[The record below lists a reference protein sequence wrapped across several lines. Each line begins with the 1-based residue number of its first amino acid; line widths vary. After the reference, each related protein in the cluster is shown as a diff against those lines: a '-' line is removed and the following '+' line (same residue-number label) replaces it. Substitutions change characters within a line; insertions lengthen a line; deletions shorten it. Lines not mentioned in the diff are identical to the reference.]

1 MIKSGQAY
9 HAAITGDARRVLLR
23 AVIDIISPDIVF
35 QAGGTSG
42 QIPWSNLEQ
51 IHDKVFDNPTKYA
64 TLERDR
70 WALDGTWDL
79 LPDDPTQTVGQMGY
93 IGNVL
98 SGADG
103 TFATPPWVELRFSG
117 VSVLQACSVY
127 FPGNAYDGVPEDFT
141 VEVKQGGTAYHTQT
155 YTGNT
160 ASSVSLEGFTVNNP
174 DALRVTVTKWSRPS
188 RRMRVVEIVPGVY
201 ENWDGGMIAEFSV
214 KQQGNV
220 AATALPY
227 GTCTLKIDNLSRR
240 FEPRS
245 KNGIFQSIEERQGI
259 DVSLGV
265 RLADGTDEYKRL
277 GIFYQYSGGWKTGD
291 NGLTMQWTLVD
302 IIGLLA
308 NREFLAPATLPTTL
322 GGWIGALAAQLGVNF
337 KSRWHVD
344 PNYTA
349 LPVTVRVA
357 EDLQGKKC
365 GDILRWVCQATGT
378 WPRSDAST
386 GDLTAEPLWSE
397 GNKVTLDNLNSYP
410 TMKAN
415 GDVAALIFT
424 LNDGADTKYIVSGN
438 ATSSSETVSIDNP
451 FIKTEAQALA
461 AARLILSTYGGN
473 VLDLTGRGDPSSE
486 IGDVE
491 TVWLDESQATT
502 ARLTMQTF
510 QFSGGV
516 MQGCQSQLLQADG
529 SFLFTERTV
538 ITQPGTWKAPAGKRK
553 LYIICVGHGG
563 DGTPGT
569 NGTWDEAGADGVDG
583 SGGLVW
589 AGTININEQQAF
601 AVTIGQETTF
611 GVYSSANGKRYDNGY
626 TDVRSGSS
634 YGRSG
639 VKAPKPGSGDGGIRG
654 IGGVKGNKH
663 KETTR
668 ERVTDEN
675 GNQYWEYVEVTVID
689 NYPGKASPPSTG
701 VPGCVVVYWDK

>member
-23 AVIDIISPDIVF
+23 VVIDIISPEIVF
-35 QAGGTSG
+35 GAGDTSG
-42 QIPWSNLEQ
+42 QIPWSKPEQ
-51 IHDKVFDNPTKYA
+51 LHDKVFGNPAKYA

-79 LPDDPTQTVGQMGY
+79 LPDDPVQTVGQMSY
-93 IGNVL
+93 IGSVL

-103 TFATPPWVELRFSG
+103 TFSAPPWVELQFSG

-127 FPGNAYDGVPEDFT
+127 FPDNDYDGLPEDFT
-141 VEVKQGGTAYHTQT
+141 VEIKQGGTAYHTRT

-160 ASSVSLEGFTVNNP
+160 ASFVSLEGFTVNNP
-174 DALRVTVTKWSRPS
+174 DAIRVTVTKWSRPG

-201 ENWDGGMIAEFSV
+201 EAWDGGMIAEFNV
-214 KQQGNV
+214 KQQGNI

-259 DVSLGV
+259 DISLGV

-291 NGLTMQWTLVD
+291 NGLTMQWNLVD

-337 KSRWHVD
+337 QDRWHVD

-349 LPVTVRVA
+349 LPVTVRTA
-357 EDLQGKKC
+357 DDLQGKSC

-378 WPRSDAST
+378 WPRADAST

-397 GNKVTLDNLNSYP
+397 GNKVTLDNLNGYP
-410 TMKAN
+410 VMKAN

-424 LNDGADTKYIVSGN
+424 LNDGSDTKFIVSGN

-451 FIKTEAQALA
+451 FIKTQAQALA

-491 TVWLDESQATT
+491 TVWLDESSATT

-510 QFSGGV
+510 QFSNGV

-529 SFLFTERTV
+529 SFLYQGREV
-538 ITQPGTWKAPAGKRK
+538 ITTPGTWKAPAGKKSLRVI
-553 LYIICVGHGG
+553 LVGKGG
-563 DGTPGT
+563 DGTRGED
-569 NGTWDEAGADGVDG
+569 GSWHADGADGVDG
-583 SGGLVW
+583 LGGLVW
-589 AGTININEQQAF
+589 AGTININE
-601 AVTIGQETTF
+601 GQEFPVAFGPDTTF
-611 GVYSSANGKRYDNGY
+611 GAYSSANGKRYENGY
-626 TDVRSGSS
+626 TDVASGDSFA
-634 YGRSG
+634 RTG
-639 VKAPKPGSGDGGIRG
+639 VAKPKAGTGDGGA
-654 IGGVKGNKH
+654 GGKGGEQGRRQKITW
-663 KETTR
+663 E
-668 ERVTDEN
+668 DE
-675 GNQYWEYVEVTVID
+675 GGFSHSYWKIYS
-689 NYPGKASPPSTG
+689 YPGVGADGAMGAS
-701 VPGCVVVYWDK
+701 GCAVVYYSK

>member
-23 AVIDIISPDIVF
+23 VVIDIISPDIVF
-35 QAGGTSG
+35 GAGDTSG
-42 QIPWSNLEQ
+42 QIPWSKPEQ
-51 IHDKVFDNPTKYA
+51 LHDKVFGNPAKYA

-79 LPDDPTQTVGQMGY
+79 LPDDPAQTVGQMSY
-93 IGNVL
+93 IGSVL

-103 TFATPPWVELRFSG
+103 TFSAPPWVELQFSG

-127 FPGNAYDGVPEDFT
+127 FPDNDYDGLPEDFT
-141 VEVKQGGTAYHTQT
+141 VEIKQGGTAYHTRT

-174 DALRVTVTKWSRPS
+174 DAIRVTVTKWSRPG

-201 ENWDGGMIAEFSV
+201 EGWDGGMIAEFNV
-214 KQQGNV
+214 KQQGNI

-245 KNGIFQSIEERQGI
+245 KNGLFQSIEERQGI

-291 NGLTMQWTLVD
+291 NGLTMQWNLVD

-308 NREFLAPATLPTTL
+308 NREFLAPSTLPTTL

-337 KSRWHVD
+337 QDRWHVD

-349 LPVTVRVA
+349 LPVTVRA
-357 EDLQGKKC
+357 ADDLQGKSC

-378 WPRSDAST
+378 WPRADAST

-397 GNKVTLDNLNSYP
+397 GNKVTLDNLNGYP
-410 TMKAN
+410 VMKAN

-424 LNDGADTKYIVSGN
+424 LNDGAGTKYIVSGN

-510 QFSGGV
+510 QFSNGV

-529 SFLFTERTV
+529 SFLYQGREV
-538 ITQPGTWKAPAGKRK
+538 ITTPGTWKAPAGKNSLRVI
-553 LYIICVGHGG
+553 LVGKGG
-563 DGTPGT
+563 DGTRGQD
-569 NGTWDEAGADGVDG
+569 GTWDAAGADGVDG
-583 SGGLVW
+583 LGGLVW
-589 AGTININEQQAF
+589 SGTININD
-601 AVTIGQETTF
+601 GQEFPVIFGTDTTF
-611 GVYSSANGKRYDNGY
+611 GAYSSANGKRYENGY
-626 TDVRSGSS
+626 TDVASGDSFA
-634 YGRSG
+634 RTG
-639 VKAPKPGSGDGGIRG
+639 VAKPRPGTGDGGA
-654 IGGVKGNKH
+654 GGKGGEQGRRQKITW
-663 KETTR
+663 E
-668 ERVTDEN
+668 DE
-675 GNQYWEYVEVTVID
+675 GGFSHSYWKIYS
-689 NYPGKASPPSTG
+689 YPGVGADGAMGAS
-701 VPGCVVVYWDK
+701 GCAVVYYSK

>member
-1 MIKSGQAY
+1 MIKSGEAY
-9 HAAITGDARRVLLR
+9 RAAITGDARRVLLR

-35 QAGGTSG
+35 GAGETSG
-42 QIPWSNLEQ
+42 QIPWSKPEQ
-51 IHDKVFDNPTKYA
+51 LHDKVFGNPAKYA

-79 LPDDPTQTVGQMGY
+79 LPDDPAQTVGQMGY

-103 TFATPPWVELRFSG
+103 TFSTPPWVEMQFSG

-127 FPGNAYDGVPEDFT
+127 FPGNDYDGLPEDFT
-141 VEVKQGGTAYHTQT
+141 VEIKQGGTAYHTRT

-174 DALRVTVTKWSRPS
+174 DAIRVTVTKWSRPS

-201 ENWDGGMIAEFSV
+201 EGWGGGMIAEFSV
-214 KQQGNV
+214 KQQGNI

-240 FEPRS
+240 FEPRK
-245 KNGIFQSIEERQGI
+245 KNGLFQSIEERQGI

-277 GIFYQYSGGWKTGD
+277 GIFYQFSGGWRTGD
-291 NGLTMQWTLVD
+291 NGLTMQWNLVD

-308 NREFLAPATLPTTL
+308 NREFLAPSTLPTTL

-337 KSRWHVD
+337 QDRWHVD

-349 LPVTVRVA
+349 LPVTVRTA
-357 EDLQGKKC
+357 DDLQGKSC

-378 WPRSDAST
+378 WPRADAST

-424 LNDGADTKYIVSGN
+424 LNDGTGTKYIVSGN

-529 SFLFTERTV
+529 SFLYQGREI
-538 ITQPGTWKAPAGKRK
+538 ITQPGTWKAPAGKKSLRAI
-553 LYIICVGHGG
+553 LVGKGG
-563 DGTPGT
+563 DGTRGT
-569 NGTWDEAGADGVDG
+569 DGTWDAAGSDGVDG
-583 SGGLVW
+583 LGGLVW
-589 AGTININEQQAF
+589 AGTISINEQQEFTVAF
-601 AVTIGQETTF
+601 GEDTTF
-611 GVYSSANGKRYDNGY
+611 GAYSSANGKRYENGY
-626 TDVRSGSS
+626 TDVASGDSFARTGVAKPVPGTGDGGACGKGGTQGQGHYETS
-634 YGRSG
+634 YNSQGNPNGTYWAVDVPPGKGTSG
-639 VKAPKPGSGDGGIRG
+639 VK
-654 IGGVKGNKH
+654 GVL
-663 KETTR
+663 
-668 ERVTDEN
+668 
-675 GNQYWEYVEVTVID
+675 
-689 NYPGKASPPSTG
+689 
-701 VPGCVVVYWDK
+701 GCVVVYWDKEDA

>member
-35 QAGGTSG
+35 GAGETSG
-42 QIPWSNLEQ
+42 QIPWSKLEQ
-51 IHDKVFDNPTKYA
+51 LHDKVFGNPTKYA

-103 TFATPPWVELRFSG
+103 TFATPPWMELQFSG

-127 FPGNAYDGVPEDFT
+127 FPDNDYDGLPEDFT
-141 VEVKQGGTAYHTQT
+141 VEVKQGGTAYHTRT

-160 ASSVSLEGFTVNNP
+160 AASVALEGFTVHDP
-174 DALRVTVTKWSRPS
+174 DAIRVTVTKWSRPS

-201 ENWDGGMIAEFSV
+201 EEWDGGMIAEFSV
-214 KQQGNV
+214 KQQGNI

-245 KNGIFQSIEERQGI
+245 KNGLFQSIEERQGI
-259 DVSLGV
+259 DISLGV

-277 GIFYQYSGGWKTGD
+277 GIFYQYSGGWRTGD
-291 NGLTMQWTLVD
+291 NGLTMQWNLVD

-308 NREFLAPATLPTTL
+308 NREFLTPSTLPTTL

-337 KSRWHVD
+337 KDRWHVD
-344 PNYTA
+344 PDYTA
-349 LPVTVRVA
+349 LPVTVRTA
-357 EDLQGKKC
+357 EDVQGKKC

-378 WPRSDAST
+378 WPRADAST

-397 GNKVTLDNLNSYP
+397 GNRVTLDNLNSYP

-424 LNDGADTKYIVSGN
+424 INDGADTKYIVSGN

-510 QFSGGV
+510 QFSDGV

-529 SFLFTERTV
+529 SFLYQGREV
-538 ITQPGTWKAPAGKRK
+538 ITTPGTWKAPAGKKSLRVV
-553 LYIICVGHGG
+553 LVGKGG
-563 DGTPGT
+563 DGTRGEDGSWHA
-569 NGTWDEAGADGVDG
+569 NGADGVDG
-583 SGGLVW
+583 LGGLVW
-589 AGTININEQQAF
+589 AGTININE
-601 AVTIGQETTF
+601 GQEFPVAFGENTTF
-611 GVYSSANGKRYDNGY
+611 GAYSSANGKRYENGY
-626 TDVRSGSS
+626 TDVASGDSFA
-634 YGRSG
+634 RTG
-639 VKAPKPGSGDGGIRG
+639 VKSPRPGSGDGGAKG
-654 IGGVKGNKH
+654 IGGTQGRRHREKGFDIH
-663 KETTR
+663 
-668 ERVTDEN
+668 
-675 GNQYWEYVEVTVID
+675 GNPIGSYWVID
-689 NYPGKASPPSTG
+689 VEPGSGIPGESGAS
-701 VPGCVVVYWDK
+701 GCVVVYWDKEDA

>member
-23 AVIDIISPDIVF
+23 TVIDIISPDIVF
-35 QAGGTSG
+35 SAGETSG
-42 QIPWSNLEQ
+42 QIPWSKLEQ
-51 IHDKVFDNPTKYA
+51 LHDKVFGNPTKYA

-79 LPDDPTQTVGQMGY
+79 LPDDPAQTVGQMSY

-98 SGADG
+98 SGTDG
-103 TFATPPWVELRFSG
+103 TFATPPWVELQFSG

-127 FPGNAYDGVPEDFT
+127 FPGNDYDGLPEDFT
-141 VEVKQGGTAYHTQT
+141 VEVKQGGTAYHTRT

-174 DALRVTVTKWSRPS
+174 DAIRVSVTKWSRPG

-201 ENWDGGMIAEFSV
+201 EGWDGGMIAEFNV
-214 KQQGNV
+214 KQQGNI

-245 KNGIFQSIEERQGI
+245 KNGLFQSIEERQGI

-291 NGLTMQWTLVD
+291 NGLTMQWNLVD

-337 KSRWHVD
+337 KDRWHVD

-349 LPVTVRVA
+349 LPVTVRTA
-357 EDLQGKKC
+357 EDVQGKKC

-378 WPRSDAST
+378 WPRADAST

-397 GNKVTLDNLNSYP
+397 GNRVTLDNLNSYP

-424 LNDGADTKYIVSGN
+424 LNDGTGTKYIVSGN

-529 SFLFTERTV
+529 SFLYQGREV
-538 ITQPGTWKAPAGKRK
+538 ITTPGTWKAPAGKKSLRVI
-553 LYIICVGHGG
+553 LVGKGG
-563 DGTPGT
+563 NGTGGTDGTWEYAGNDGT
-569 NGTWDEAGADGVDG
+569 DGL
-583 SGGLVW
+583 GGLVW
-589 AGTININEQQAF
+589 TGTININDHQAF
-601 AVTIGQETTF
+601 EVSLGEHTVF
-611 GVYSSANGKRYDNGY
+611 GAYSSANGKQYENGY
-626 TDVRSGSS
+626 TDVASGDSFA
-634 YGRSG
+634 RTG
-639 VKAPKPGSGDGGIRG
+639 VKYPRPGTGD
-654 IGGVKGNKH
+654 GGVKGLGGVKG
-663 KETTR
+663 ER
-668 ERVTDEN
+668 EKIKWKDES
-675 GNQYWEYVEVTVID
+675 GASHSYWKVYQE
-689 NYPGKASPPSTG
+689 PGPGQAGTPG
-701 VPGCVVVYWDK
+701 ALGCVVIYYDK

>member
-35 QAGGTSG
+35 GTGETSG
-42 QIPWSNLEQ
+42 QILWSNLEQ
-51 IHDKVFDNPTKYA
+51 IHDKVFGNPTKYA

-103 TFATPPWVELRFSG
+103 TFSTPPWVELRFSG
-117 VSVLQACSVY
+117 VSVLQACSVH

-141 VEVKQGGTAYHTQT
+141 VEVKQGGTAYHTRT

-174 DALRVTVTKWSRPS
+174 DAIRVTVTKWSQPS

-201 ENWDGGMIAEFSV
+201 ETWDGGMIAEFSV

-277 GIFYQYSGGWKTGD
+277 GIFYQYSGGWQTGD

-337 KSRWHVD
+337 KDRWHVD

-410 TMKAN
+410 TIKAN

-438 ATSSSETVSIDNP
+438 ATSSSETISIDNP
-451 FIKTEAQALA
+451 FIKTEAQALT
-461 AARLILSTYGGN
+461 AARLILATYGGN
-473 VLDLTGRGDPSSE
+473 ILSLTGRGDPSSE

-510 QFSGGV
+510 QFSDGV

-529 SFLFTERTV
+529 SFLFTEREV
-538 ITQPGTWKAPAGKRK
+538 ITTPGTWKAPAGKKSLRVI
-553 LYIICVGHGG
+553 LVGKGG
-563 DGTPGT
+563 DGTRGAD
-569 NGTWDEAGADGVDG
+569 GTWDAAGADGVDG
-583 SGGLVW
+583 LGGLVW
-589 AGTININEQQAF
+589 AGTININD
-601 AVTIGQETTF
+601 GQEFPVAFGTDTTF
-611 GVYSSANGKRYDNGY
+611 GAYSSAKGKRYDNGY
-626 TDVRSGSS
+626 TDVASGDSFARTGVAKPVPGAGDGGAGGKGGEQGRREEKTWTDDAGVSHNSWKVYS
-634 YGRSG
+634 Y
-639 VKAPKPGSGDGGIRG
+639 PKPGL
-654 IGGVKGNKH
+654 
-663 KETTR
+663 
-668 ERVTDEN
+668 N
-675 GNQYWEYVEVTVID
+675 GAL
-689 NYPGKASPPSTG
+689 GAL
-701 VPGCVVVYWDK
+701 GCVVIYWDKEDA

>member
-23 AVIDIISPDIVF
+23 VVIDIISPDIVF
-35 QAGGTSG
+35 GAGDTSG
-42 QIPWSNLEQ
+42 QIPWSKPEQ
-51 IHDKVFDNPTKYA
+51 LHDKVFGNPAKYA

-79 LPDDPTQTVGQMGY
+79 LPDDPAQTVGQMSY
-93 IGNVL
+93 IGSVL

-103 TFATPPWVELRFSG
+103 TFSAPPWVELQFSG

-127 FPGNAYDGVPEDFT
+127 FPDNDYDGLPEDFT
-141 VEVKQGGTAYHTQT
+141 VEIKQGGTAYHTRT

-174 DALRVTVTKWSRPS
+174 DAIRVTVTKWSRPS

-201 ENWDGGMIAEFSV
+201 EGWDGGMIAEFNV
-214 KQQGNV
+214 KQQGNI

-245 KNGIFQSIEERQGI
+245 KNGLFQSIEERQGI
-259 DVSLGV
+259 DISLGV
-265 RLADGTDEYKRL
+265 RLEDGTDEYKRL
-277 GIFYQYSGGWKTGD
+277 GIFYQYSGGWRTGD
-291 NGLTMQWTLVD
+291 NGLTMQWNLVD

-337 KSRWHVD
+337 QDRWHVD

-349 LPVTVRVA
+349 LPVTVRTA
-357 EDLQGKKC
+357 DDLQGKSC

-378 WPRSDAST
+378 WPRADAST

-397 GNKVTLDNLNSYP
+397 GNKVTLDNLNGYP
-410 TMKAN
+410 VMKAN
-415 GDVAALIFT
+415 RDVAALIFT
-424 LNDGADTKYIVSGN
+424 LNDGSGAKYIVSGN

-451 FIKTEAQALA
+451 FIKTQAQALA

-529 SFLFTERTV
+529 SFLYQGREI
-538 ITQPGTWKAPAGKRK
+538 ITTPGTWKAPAGKKSLRVI
-553 LYIICVGHGG
+553 LVGKGG
-563 DGTPGT
+563 DGTRGQD
-569 NGTWDEAGADGVDG
+569 GTWNAAGADGVDG
-583 SGGLVW
+583 LGGLVW
-589 AGTININEQQAF
+589 AGTININD
-601 AVTIGQETTF
+601 GQEFPVTFGEDTTF
-611 GVYSSANGKRYDNGY
+611 GAYSSANGKRYENGY
-626 TDVRSGSS
+626 TDVASGDSFA
-634 YGRSG
+634 RTG
-639 VKAPKPGSGDGGIRG
+639 VAKPRAGTGDGGAKG
-654 IGGVKGNKH
+654 TGGTQGRRQKITW
-663 KETTR
+663 E
-668 ERVTDEN
+668 DE
-675 GNQYWEYVEVTVID
+675 GGFSHSYWKIYS
-689 NYPGKASPPSTG
+689 YPGVGADGAMGSS
-701 VPGCVVVYWDK
+701 GCAVVYYDK

>member
-9 HAAITGDARRVLLR
+9 RAAITGDARRILLR

-35 QAGGTSG
+35 GVGETSG
-42 QIPWSNLEQ
+42 QILWSKLEQ
-51 IHDKVFDNPTKYA
+51 LHDKVFGNPTKYA

-79 LPDDPTQTVGQMGY
+79 LPDDPAQTAGQMGY

-103 TFATPPWVELRFSG
+103 TFSTPPWVELQFSG

-127 FPGNAYDGVPEDFT
+127 FPDNDYDGLPEDFT
-141 VEVKQGGTAYHTQT
+141 VEIKQGGTAYHTRT

-160 ASSVSLEGFTVNNP
+160 ASFVSLEGFTVNNP
-174 DALRVTVTKWSRPS
+174 DAIRVTVTKWSRPG

-201 ENWDGGMIAEFSV
+201 EAWDGGMIAEFNV
-214 KQQGNV
+214 KQQGNI

-245 KNGIFQSIEERQGI
+245 KNGLFQSIEERQGI

-277 GIFYQYSGGWKTGD
+277 GIFYQFSGGWKTGD
-291 NGLTMQWTLVD
+291 NGLTMQWNLVD

-337 KSRWHVD
+337 KDRWHVD
-344 PNYTA
+344 PDFTA
-349 LPVTVRVA
+349 LPVTVRTA
-357 EDLQGKKC
+357 EDVQGKKC

-378 WPRSDAST
+378 WPRADAST

-397 GNKVTLDNLNSYP
+397 GNKVTLDNLNGYP
-410 TMKAN
+410 VMKAN

-424 LNDGADTKYIVSGN
+424 LNDGAGTKYIVSGN

-529 SFLFTERTV
+529 SFLYQGREI
-538 ITQPGTWKAPAGKRK
+538 ITTPGTWKAPAGKKSLRVI
-553 LYIICVGHGG
+553 LVGKGG
-563 DGTPGT
+563 DGTRGQD
-569 NGTWDEAGADGVDG
+569 GTWDAAGADGVDG
-583 SGGLVW
+583 LGGLVW
-589 AGTININEQQAF
+589 AATININD
-601 AVTIGQETTF
+601 GQEFPVTFGENTTF
-611 GVYSSANGKRYDNGY
+611 GAYSSANGKRYDNGY
-626 TDVRSGSS
+626 TDVASGDSFA
-634 YGRSG
+634 RTG
-639 VKAPKPGSGDGGIRG
+639 VAKPRPGTGDGGA
-654 IGGVKGNKH
+654 GGKGGEQGRRQKITW
-663 KETTR
+663 K
-668 ERVTDEN
+668 DE
-675 GNQYWEYVEVTVID
+675 GGFSHSYWKIYS
-689 NYPGKASPPSTG
+689 YPGVGADGAMGAS
-701 VPGCVVVYWDK
+701 GCAVVYYSK

>member
-35 QAGGTSG
+35 GAGDTSG
-42 QIPWSNLEQ
+42 QIPWSKPEQ
-51 IHDKVFDNPTKYA
+51 LHDKVFGNSAKYA

-103 TFATPPWVELRFSG
+103 TFSTPPWVELQFSG

-127 FPGNAYDGVPEDFT
+127 FPGNDYDGLPEDFT
-141 VEVKQGGTAYHTQT
+141 VEIKQGGTAYHTRT

-160 ASSVSLEGFTVNNP
+160 APSVSLEGFTVNNP
-174 DALRVTVTKWSRPS
+174 DAIRVTVTKWSRPS

-201 ENWDGGMIAEFSV
+201 EGWDGGMIAEFTV
-214 KQQGNV
+214 KQQSNI
-220 AATALPY
+220 ASTALPY

-245 KNGIFQSIEERQGI
+245 KNGLFQSIEERQGI
-259 DVSLGV
+259 DISLGV

-291 NGLTMQWTLVD
+291 NGLTMQWNLVD

-308 NREFLAPATLPTTL
+308 NREFLAPSTLPTTL

-337 KSRWHVD
+337 QDRWHVD

-349 LPVTVRVA
+349 LPVTVRTA
-357 EDLQGKKC
+357 DDLQGKKC
-365 GDILRWVCQATGT
+365 GDVLRWVCQATGT
-378 WPRSDAST
+378 WPRADAST

-397 GNKVTLDNLNSYP
+397 GNKVTLDNLNGYP
-410 TMKAN
+410 VMKAN

-424 LNDGADTKYIVSGN
+424 LNDGSGTNYIVSGN

-451 FIKTEAQALA
+451 FIKTQAQALA
-461 AARLILSTYGGN
+461 AARLILATYGGN

-529 SFLFTERTV
+529 SFLYQGREV
-538 ITQPGTWKAPAGKRK
+538 ITIPGTWKAPAGKKSLR
-553 LYIICVGHGG
+553 IILVGKGG
-563 DGTPGT
+563 DGTRGED
-569 NGTWDEAGADGVDG
+569 GTWKSAGADGVDG
-583 SGGLVW
+583 LGGLVW
-589 AGTININEQQAF
+589 AGTININD
-601 AVTIGQETTF
+601 GQEFPVTFGEDTTF
-611 GVYSSANGKRYDNGY
+611 GAYSSANGKRYENGY
-626 TDVRSGSS
+626 TDVASGDSFA
-634 YGRSG
+634 RTG
-639 VKAPKPGSGDGGIRG
+639 VAKPRAGTGDGGA
-654 IGGVKGNKH
+654 GGKGGEQGRRQKITW
-663 KETTR
+663 E
-668 ERVTDEN
+668 DE
-675 GNQYWEYVEVTVID
+675 GGFSHSYWKIYS
-689 NYPGKASPPSTG
+689 YPGVGADGAMGAS
-701 VPGCVVVYWDK
+701 GCAVVYYNK

>member
-35 QAGGTSG
+35 GAGETSG
-42 QIPWSNLEQ
+42 QIPWSKPEQ
-51 IHDKVFDNPTKYA
+51 LHDKVFGNPAKYA

-79 LPDDPTQTVGQMGY
+79 LPDDPTQAVGQMGY
-93 IGNVL
+93 IGSVL

-103 TFATPPWVELRFSG
+103 TFATPPWVEMQFSG

-127 FPGNAYDGVPEDFT
+127 FPDNAYDGLPEDFT
-141 VEVKQGGTAYHTQT
+141 VEVKQGGTAYHTRT

-160 ASSVSLEGFTVNNP
+160 ASSVSLEGFTINNP
-174 DALRVTVTKWSRPS
+174 DAIRVTVTKWSRPS

-201 ENWDGGMIAEFSV
+201 EGWDGGMIAEFNV
-214 KQQGNV
+214 KQQGNI

-245 KNGIFQSIEERQGI
+245 KNGLFQSIEERQGI
-259 DVSLGV
+259 DISLGV

-291 NGLTMQWTLVD
+291 NGLTMQWNLVD

-337 KSRWHVD
+337 QDRWHVD

-349 LPVTVRVA
+349 LPVTVRTA
-357 EDLQGKKC
+357 DDLQKKSC

-378 WPRSDAST
+378 WPRADAST

-397 GNKVTLDNLNSYP
+397 GNKVTLDNLNGYP
-410 TMKAN
+410 VMKAN

-424 LNDGADTKYIVSGN
+424 LNDGAGTKYIVSGN

-451 FIKTEAQALA
+451 FIKTQAQALA
-461 AARLILSTYGGN
+461 AARLILATYGGN

-510 QFSGGV
+510 QFSNGV

-529 SFLFTERTV
+529 SFLYQGREI
-538 ITQPGTWKAPAGKRK
+538 ITTPGTWKAPAGKKSLRVI
-553 LYIICVGHGG
+553 LVGKGG
-563 DGTPGT
+563 DGTRGAD
-569 NGTWDEAGADGVDG
+569 GTWDAAGADGVDG
-583 SGGLVW
+583 LGGLVW
-589 AGTININEQQAF
+589 AETININEE
-601 AVTIGQETTF
+601 QEFPVVFGEDTTF
-611 GVYSSANGKRYDNGY
+611 GTYSSANGKRYDNGY
-626 TDVRSGSS
+626 TDVASGDSFARTGVAKPRAGTGDGGAKGTGGTQGRRHREKGFDIHGNPIGS
-634 YGRSG
+634 YW
-639 VKAPKPGSGDGGIRG
+639 VIDVEPGSGI
-654 IGGVKGNKH
+654 
-663 KETTR
+663 
-668 ERVTDEN
+668 
-675 GNQYWEYVEVTVID
+675 
-689 NYPGKASPPSTG
+689 PGESGAS
-701 VPGCVVVYWDK
+701 GCVVVYWDKEDA

>member
-1 MIKSGQAY
+1 MIKSGEAY
-9 HAAITGDARRVLLR
+9 RAAITGDARRVLLR

-35 QAGGTSG
+35 GAGETSG
-42 QIPWSNLEQ
+42 QIPWSKLEQ
-51 IHDKVFDNPTKYA
+51 LHDKVFGNPTKYA

-103 TFATPPWVELRFSG
+103 TFATPPWMELQFSG

-127 FPGNAYDGVPEDFT
+127 FPDNDYDGLPEDFT
-141 VEVKQGGTAYHTQT
+141 VEVKQGGTAYHTRT

-160 ASSVSLEGFTVNNP
+160 AASVALEGFTVHDP
-174 DALRVTVTKWSRPS
+174 DAIRVTVTKWSRPS

-201 ENWDGGMIAEFSV
+201 EEWDGGMIAEFSV
-214 KQQGNV
+214 KQQGNI

-245 KNGIFQSIEERQGI
+245 KNGLFQSIEERQGI
-259 DVSLGV
+259 DISLGV

-277 GIFYQYSGGWKTGD
+277 GIFYQYSGGWRTGD
-291 NGLTMQWTLVD
+291 NGLTMQWNLVD

-308 NREFLAPATLPTTL
+308 NREFLTPSTLPTTL

-337 KSRWHVD
+337 KDRWHVD
-344 PNYTA
+344 PDYTA
-349 LPVTVRVA
+349 LPVTVRTA
-357 EDLQGKKC
+357 EDVQGKKC

-378 WPRSDAST
+378 WPRADAST

-397 GNKVTLDNLNSYP
+397 GNRVTLDNLNSYP

-424 LNDGADTKYIVSGN
+424 INDGADTKYIVSGN

-491 TVWLDESQATT
+491 TVWLDASQATT

-510 QFSGGV
+510 QFSDGV

-529 SFLFTERTV
+529 SFLYQGREV
-538 ITQPGTWKAPAGKRK
+538 ITTPGTWKAPAGKKSLRVI
-553 LYIICVGHGG
+553 LVGKGG
-563 DGTPGT
+563 DGTRGEDGSWHA
-569 NGTWDEAGADGVDG
+569 NGADGVDG
-583 SGGLVW
+583 LGGLVW
-589 AGTININEQQAF
+589 AGTININE
-601 AVTIGQETTF
+601 GQEFPVAFGENTTF
-611 GVYSSANGKRYDNGY
+611 GAYSSANGKRYENGY
-626 TDVRSGSS
+626 TDVASGDSFA
-634 YGRSG
+634 RTG
-639 VKAPKPGSGDGGIRG
+639 VKSPRPGSGDGGAKG
-654 IGGVKGNKH
+654 IGGTQGRRHREKGFDIH
-663 KETTR
+663 
-668 ERVTDEN
+668 
-675 GNQYWEYVEVTVID
+675 GNPIGSYWVID
-689 NYPGKASPPSTG
+689 VEPGSGIPGESGAS
-701 VPGCVVVYWDK
+701 GCVVVYWDKEDA

>member
-35 QAGGTSG
+35 GAGETSG
-42 QIPWSNLEQ
+42 QIPWSKMEQ
-51 IHDKVFDNPTKYA
+51 LHNKVFDNPTKYA

-79 LPDDPTQTVGQMGY
+79 LPDDPTQTAGQMGY

-103 TFATPPWVELRFSG
+103 TFATPPWVEMQFSG

-127 FPGNAYDGVPEDFT
+127 FPGNDYDGLPEDFT
-141 VEVKQGGTAYHTQT
+141 VEIKQGGTAYHTRM

-174 DALRVTVTKWSRPS
+174 DAIRVTVTKWSRPS

-201 ENWDGGMIAEFSV
+201 EGWDGGMIAEFNV
-214 KQQGNV
+214 KQQGNI

-245 KNGIFQSIEERQGI
+245 KNGLFQSIEERQGI

-291 NGLTMQWTLVD
+291 NGLTMQWNLVD

-337 KSRWHVD
+337 KDRWHVD
-344 PNYTA
+344 PDFTA
-349 LPVTVRVA
+349 LPVTVRTA
-357 EDLQGKKC
+357 DDLQGKKC

-378 WPRSDAST
+378 WPRADAST

-397 GNKVTLDNLNSYP
+397 GNRVTLDNLNSYP

-424 LNDGADTKYIVSGN
+424 LNDGAGTKYIVSGN

-529 SFLFTERTV
+529 SFLYQGREV
-538 ITQPGTWKAPAGKRK
+538 ITTPGTWKAPAGKKSLR
-553 LYIICVGHGG
+553 IIVVGKGG
-563 DGTPGT
+563 DGTKGADG
-569 NGTWDEAGADGVDG
+569 NFENAGADGVDG
-583 SGGLVW
+583 LGGLVW
-589 AGTININEQQAF
+589 AGTININE
-601 AVTIGQETTF
+601 GQEFQVAFGTDTTF
-611 GVYSSANGKRYDNGY
+611 GAYSSANGKRYNNGY
-626 TDVRSGSS
+626 TDVASGNSFA
-634 YGRSG
+634 RTG
-639 VKAPKPGSGDGGIRG
+639 VAKPVPGTGDGGA
-654 IGGVKGNKH
+654 GGKGGTKGQGH
-663 KETTR
+663 YETSYNSQGNL
-668 ERVTDEN
+668 N
-675 GNQYWEYVEVTVID
+675 GTYWAVDVP
-689 NYPGKASPPSTG
+689 PGKGANGAKG
-701 VPGCVVVYWDK
+701 VFGCVAVYWDKEGA

>member
-23 AVIDIISPDIVF
+23 TVIDIISPDIVF
-35 QAGGTSG
+35 SAGETSG
-42 QIPWSNLEQ
+42 QIPWSKLEQ
-51 IHDKVFDNPTKYA
+51 LHDKVFGNPTKYA

-79 LPDDPTQTVGQMGY
+79 LPDDPAQTVGQMSY

-98 SGADG
+98 SGTDG
-103 TFATPPWVELRFSG
+103 TFATPPWVELQFSG

-127 FPGNAYDGVPEDFT
+127 FPGNDYDGLPEDFT
-141 VEVKQGGTAYHTQT
+141 VEVKQGGTAYHTRT

-174 DALRVTVTKWSRPS
+174 DAIRVSVTKWSRPG

-201 ENWDGGMIAEFSV
+201 EGWDGGMIAEFNV
-214 KQQGNV
+214 KQQGNI

-245 KNGIFQSIEERQGI
+245 KNGLFQSIEERQGI

-291 NGLTMQWTLVD
+291 NGLTMQWNLVD

-337 KSRWHVD
+337 KDRWHVD

-349 LPVTVRVA
+349 LPVTVRTA
-357 EDLQGKKC
+357 EDVQGKKC

-378 WPRSDAST
+378 WPRADAST

-397 GNKVTLDNLNSYP
+397 GNRVTLDNLNSYP

-424 LNDGADTKYIVSGN
+424 LNDGTGTKYIVSGN

-529 SFLFTERTV
+529 SFLYQGREV
-538 ITQPGTWKAPAGKRK
+538 ITTPGTWKAPAGKKSLRVI
-553 LYIICVGHGG
+553 LVGKGG
-563 DGTPGT
+563 NGTGGTDGTWEYAGNDGT
-569 NGTWDEAGADGVDG
+569 DGL
-583 SGGLVW
+583 GGLVW
-589 AGTININEQQAF
+589 TGTININDHQAF
-601 AVTIGQETTF
+601 EVSLGEHTVF
-611 GVYSSANGKRYDNGY
+611 GAYSSANGKQYENGY
-626 TDVRSGSS
+626 TDVASGDSFA
-634 YGRSG
+634 RTG
-639 VKAPKPGSGDGGIRG
+639 VKYPRPGTGDGGAKG
-654 IGGVKGNKH
+654 LGGVKG
-663 KETTR
+663 ER
-668 ERVTDEN
+668 EKIKWKDES
-675 GNQYWEYVEVTVID
+675 GASHSYWKVYQE
-689 NYPGKASPPSTG
+689 PGPGQAGTPG
-701 VPGCVVVYWDK
+701 ALGCVVVYYDK

>member
-35 QAGGTSG
+35 GAGETSG
-42 QIPWSNLEQ
+42 QIPWSKPEQ
-51 IHDKVFDNPTKYA
+51 LHDKVFGNPAKYA

-93 IGNVL
+93 IGSVL

-103 TFATPPWVELRFSG
+103 TFSTPPWVELQFSG

-127 FPGNAYDGVPEDFT
+127 FPGNDYDGLPEDFT
-141 VEVKQGGTAYHTQT
+141 VEVKQGGTAYHTRT

-174 DALRVTVTKWSRPS
+174 DAIRVTVTKWSRPS

-201 ENWDGGMIAEFSV
+201 EGWDGGMIAEFNV
-214 KQQGNV
+214 KQQGNI

-291 NGLTMQWTLVD
+291 NGLTMQWNLVD

-337 KSRWHVD
+337 QDRWHVD

-349 LPVTVRVA
+349 LPVTVRTA
-357 EDLQGKKC
+357 EDVQGKKC
-365 GDILRWVCQATGT
+365 GDVLRWVCQATGT
-378 WPRSDAST
+378 WPRADTST

-397 GNKVTLDNLNSYP
+397 GNRVTLDNLNSYP

-424 LNDGADTKYIVSGN
+424 LNDGAGTKYIVSGN

-451 FIKTEAQALA
+451 FIKTQAQALA

-510 QFSGGV
+510 QFSNGV

-529 SFLFTERTV
+529 SFLYQGREV
-538 ITQPGTWKAPAGKRK
+538 ITTPGTWKAPAGKRS
-553 LYIICVGHGG
+553 LRVIVVGKGG
-563 DGTPGT
+563 
-569 NGTWDEAGADGVDG
+569 NGTKGADGNFENAGADGVDG
-583 SGGLVW
+583 LGGRVW
-589 AGTININEQQAF
+589 AGTININEGQAF
-601 AVTIGQETTF
+601 PVTFGEDTTF
-611 GVYSSANGKRYDNGY
+611 GAYSSANGKRYDNGY
-626 TDVRSGSS
+626 TDVASGDSFA
-634 YGRSG
+634 RTG
-639 VKAPKPGSGDGGIRG
+639 VAKPVPGTGDGGA
-654 IGGVKGNKH
+654 GGKGGTKGQGH
-663 KETTR
+663 YETSYNSQGNP
-668 ERVTDEN
+668 N
-675 GNQYWEYVEVTVID
+675 GTYWAVDVP
-689 NYPGKASPPSTG
+689 PGKGTSGALG
-701 VPGCVVVYWDK
+701 VLGCVVVYWDKEGT

>member
-35 QAGGTSG
+35 GAGETSG
-42 QIPWSNLEQ
+42 QIPWSKPEQ
-51 IHDKVFDNPTKYA
+51 LHDKVFRNPTKYA

-93 IGNVL
+93 IGSVL

-103 TFATPPWVELRFSG
+103 TFATPPWVELQFSG

-127 FPGNAYDGVPEDFT
+127 FPDNAYDGLPEDFT
-141 VEVKQGGTAYHTQT
+141 VEVKQGGTAYHTRT

-160 ASSVSLEGFTVNNP
+160 APSVSLEGFTVNNP
-174 DALRVTVTKWSRPS
+174 DAIRVTVTKWSRPS

-201 ENWDGGMIAEFSV
+201 EGWDGRMIAEFNV
-214 KQQGNV
+214 KQQGNI

-240 FEPRS
+240 FEPRK
-245 KNGIFQSIEERQGI
+245 KNGLFQSIEERQGI
-259 DVSLGV
+259 DISLGV

-291 NGLTMQWTLVD
+291 NGLTMQWNLVD

-337 KSRWHVD
+337 QDRWHVD

-349 LPVTVRVA
+349 LPVTVRTA
-357 EDLQGKKC
+357 DDLQGKSC

-378 WPRSDAST
+378 WPRADAST

-397 GNKVTLDNLNSYP
+397 GNKVTLDNLNGYP
-410 TMKAN
+410 VMKAN

-424 LNDGADTKYIVSGN
+424 LNDGAGTKYIVSGN

-451 FIKTEAQALA
+451 FVKSEAQALA

-473 VLDLTGRGDPSSE
+473 VLALTGRGDPSSE

-510 QFSGGV
+510 QLSGGV

-529 SFLFTERTV
+529 SFLYQGREV
-538 ITQPGTWKAPAGKRK
+538 ITTPGTWKAPAGKKSLRVI
-553 LYIICVGHGG
+553 LVGKGG
-563 DGTPGT
+563 DGTRGAD
-569 NGTWDEAGADGVDG
+569 GTWDAAGADGVDG
-583 SGGLVW
+583 LGGLVW
-589 AGTININEQQAF
+589 AATININD
-601 AVTIGQETTF
+601 GQEFPVAFGENTTF
-611 GVYSSANGKRYDNGY
+611 GAYSSANGKRYENGY
-626 TDVRSGSS
+626 TDVASGDSFA
-634 YGRSG
+634 RTG
-639 VKAPKPGSGDGGIRG
+639 VAKPRAGTGDGGAKG
-654 IGGVKGNKH
+654 TGGTQGRRQKITW
-663 KETTR
+663 E
-668 ERVTDEN
+668 DE
-675 GNQYWEYVEVTVID
+675 GGSAHSYWKVHS
-689 NYPGKASPPSTG
+689 YPGPGADGASG
-701 VPGCVVVYWDK
+701 ALGCVVIYYEK

>member
-35 QAGGTSG
+35 GAGETSG
-42 QIPWSNLEQ
+42 QIPWSNLWQ
-51 IHDKVFDNPTKYA
+51 LYDKVFDNPTKYA

-103 TFATPPWVELRFSG
+103 TFSTPPWVELRFSG

-127 FPGNAYDGVPEDFT
+127 FPSNAYDGVPEDFT
-141 VEVKQGGTAYHTQT
+141 VEVKQGGTAYHTRT

-160 ASSVSLEGFTVNNP
+160 ASSVSLEGFTVNTP
-174 DALRVTVTKWSRPS
+174 DAIRVTVTKWSRPS

-201 ENWDGGMIAEFSV
+201 ESWDGGMIAEFNV
-214 KQQGNV
+214 KQQGNI

-308 NREFLAPATLPTTL
+308 NREFLVPATLPTTL

-337 KSRWHVD
+337 KDRWHVD

-451 FIKTEAQALA
+451 FIKTQAQALA
-461 AARLILSTYGGN
+461 AARLILATYGGN
-473 VLDLTGRGDPSSE
+473 ILSLTGRGDPSSE

-529 SFLFTERTV
+529 SFLYQGREV
-538 ITQPGTWKAPAGKRK
+538 ITTPGTWKAPAGKKSLRVI
-553 LYIICVGHGG
+553 LVGKGG
-563 DGTPGT
+563 DGTRGAD
-569 NGTWDEAGADGVDG
+569 GTWDEAGADGVDG
-583 SGGLVW
+583 LGGLVW
-589 AGTININEQQAF
+589 AGTININE
-601 AVTIGQETTF
+601 GQEFPVVFGEDTTF
-611 GVYSSANGKRYDNGY
+611 GAYSSAKGKRYDNGY
-626 TDVRSGSS
+626 TDVASGDSFARTGVAKPVPGAGDGGAGGKGGEQGRREEKTWTDDAGVSHNSWKVYS
-634 YGRSG
+634 Y
-639 VKAPKPGSGDGGIRG
+639 PKPGL
-654 IGGVKGNKH
+654 
-663 KETTR
+663 
-668 ERVTDEN
+668 N
-675 GNQYWEYVEVTVID
+675 GAL
-689 NYPGKASPPSTG
+689 GAF
-701 VPGCVVVYWDK
+701 GCVVIYWDKEDA

>member
-9 HAAITGDARRVLLR
+9 HAAITGNARRVLLR

-42 QIPWSNLEQ
+42 QIAWSNLLQ
-51 IHDKVFDNPTKYA
+51 LYDKVFDNPTKYA

-98 SGADG
+98 SGTDG
-103 TFATPPWVELRFSG
+103 TFSTAPWVELRFSG

-141 VEVKQGGTAYHTQT
+141 VEVKQGGTAYHTRT

-160 ASSVSLEGFTVNNP
+160 APFVSLEGFTVNNP
-174 DALRVTVTKWSRPS
+174 DAIRVTVTKWSRPS

-201 ENWDGGMIAEFSV
+201 ESWDGGMIAEFNV
-214 KQQGNV
+214 KQQGNI

-308 NREFLAPATLPTTL
+308 NREFLVPATLPTTL

-337 KSRWHVD
+337 KDRWHVD
-344 PNYTA
+344 SNYTA

-410 TMKAN
+410 TMQAN

-461 AARLILSTYGGN
+461 AARMILATYGGN
-473 VLDLTGRGDPSSE
+473 ILSLTGRGDPSSE

-516 MQGCQSQLLQADG
+516 MQGCQSQLLQAEG
-529 SFLFTERTV
+529 SFLYQGREV
-538 ITQPGTWKAPAGKRK
+538 ITTPGTWKAPAGKKSLRVI
-553 LYIICVGHGG
+553 LVGKGG
-563 DGTPGT
+563 DGTRGAD
-569 NGTWDEAGADGVDG
+569 GTWDEAGADGVDG
-583 SGGLVW
+583 LGGLVW
-589 AGTININEQQAF
+589 AATININE
-601 AVTIGQETTF
+601 GQEFPVAFGTDTTF
-611 GVYSSANGKRYDNGY
+611 GAYSSAKGKRYDNGY
-626 TDVRSGSS
+626 TDVASGDSFARTGVAKPVPGAGDGGAGGEGGEQGRREEKTWTDDAGVSHNSWKVYS
-634 YGRSG
+634 Y
-639 VKAPKPGSGDGGIRG
+639 PKPGL
-654 IGGVKGNKH
+654 
-663 KETTR
+663 
-668 ERVTDEN
+668 N
-675 GNQYWEYVEVTVID
+675 GAL
-689 NYPGKASPPSTG
+689 GAL
-701 VPGCVVVYWDK
+701 GCVVIYWDKEDA

>member
-35 QAGGTSG
+35 SAGETSG
-42 QIPWSNLEQ
+42 QIPWSKLEQ
-51 IHDKVFDNPTKYA
+51 LHDKVFGNPTKYA

-79 LPDDPTQTVGQMGY
+79 LPDDPAQTVGQMSY

-98 SGADG
+98 SGTDG
-103 TFATPPWVELRFSG
+103 TFATPPWVELQFSG

-127 FPGNAYDGVPEDFT
+127 FPGNDYDGLPEDFT
-141 VEVKQGGTAYHTQT
+141 VEVKQGGTAYHTRT

-174 DALRVTVTKWSRPS
+174 DAIRVTVTKWSRPS

-201 ENWDGGMIAEFSV
+201 EGWDGGMIAEFNV
-214 KQQGNV
+214 KQQGNI

-265 RLADGTDEYKRL
+265 RLSDGADEYKRL

-291 NGLTMQWTLVD
+291 NGLTMQWNLVD

-308 NREFLAPATLPTTL
+308 NREFLAPSTLPTTL

-337 KSRWHVD
+337 QDRWHVD

-349 LPVTVRVA
+349 LPVTVRTA
-357 EDLQGKKC
+357 DDLQGKSC

-378 WPRSDAST
+378 WPRADAST
-386 GDLTAEPLWSE
+386 GDLTTEPLWSE
-397 GNKVTLDNLNSYP
+397 GNKVTLDNLNGYP
-410 TMKAN
+410 VMKAN
-415 GDVAALIFT
+415 RDVAALIFT

-451 FIKTEAQALA
+451 FIKTQAQALA

-529 SFLFTERTV
+529 SFLYQGREV
-538 ITQPGTWKAPAGKRK
+538 ITTPGTWKAPAGKKSLRVI
-553 LYIICVGHGG
+553 LVGKGG
-563 DGTPGT
+563 DGTRGQD
-569 NGTWDEAGADGVDG
+569 GTWDAAGADGVDG
-583 SGGLVW
+583 LGGLVW
-589 AGTININEQQAF
+589 AATININD
-601 AVTIGQETTF
+601 GQEFPVTFGEDTTF
-611 GVYSSANGKRYDNGY
+611 GAYSSANGKRYDNGY
-626 TDVRSGSS
+626 TDVASGDSFA
-634 YGRSG
+634 RTG
-639 VKAPKPGSGDGGIRG
+639 VAKPRAGTGDGGAGGKGGEQGRRKKVKWTDESGASHSYWKIYSYPG
-654 IGGVKGNKH
+654 IGADGAMG
-663 KETTR
+663 
-668 ERVTDEN
+668 
-675 GNQYWEYVEVTVID
+675 
-689 NYPGKASPPSTG
+689 AS
-701 VPGCVVVYWDK
+701 GCAVVYYDK

>member
-35 QAGGTSG
+35 GAGETSG
-42 QIPWSNLEQ
+42 QIPWSKMEQ
-51 IHDKVFDNPTKYA
+51 LHNKVFDNPTKYA

-79 LPDDPTQTVGQMGY
+79 LPDDPTQTAGQMGY

-103 TFATPPWVELRFSG
+103 TFATPPWVEMQFSG

-127 FPGNAYDGVPEDFT
+127 FPGNDYDGLPEDFT
-141 VEVKQGGTAYHTQT
+141 VEIKQGGTAYHTRM

-174 DALRVTVTKWSRPS
+174 DAIRVTVTKWSRPS

-201 ENWDGGMIAEFSV
+201 EGWDGGMIAEFNV
-214 KQQGNV
+214 KQQGNI

-245 KNGIFQSIEERQGI
+245 KNGLFQSIEERQGI

-291 NGLTMQWTLVD
+291 NGLTMQWNLVD

-308 NREFLAPATLPTTL
+308 NRKFLAPATLPTTL

-337 KSRWHVD
+337 KDRWHVD
-344 PNYTA
+344 PDFTA
-349 LPVTVRVA
+349 LPVTVRTA
-357 EDLQGKKC
+357 DDLQGKKC

-378 WPRSDAST
+378 WPRADAST

-397 GNKVTLDNLNSYP
+397 GNRVTLDNLNSYP

-424 LNDGADTKYIVSGN
+424 LNDGAGTKYIVSGN

-529 SFLFTERTV
+529 SFLYQGREV
-538 ITQPGTWKAPAGKRK
+538 ITTPGTWKAPAGKKSLR
-553 LYIICVGHGG
+553 IIVVGKGG
-563 DGTPGT
+563 DGTKGADG
-569 NGTWDEAGADGVDG
+569 NFENAGADGVDG
-583 SGGLVW
+583 LGGLVW
-589 AGTININEQQAF
+589 AGTININE
-601 AVTIGQETTF
+601 GQEFQVAFGTDTTF
-611 GVYSSANGKRYDNGY
+611 GAYSSANGKRYNNGY
-626 TDVRSGSS
+626 TDVASGNSFA
-634 YGRSG
+634 RTG
-639 VKAPKPGSGDGGIRG
+639 VAKPVPGTGDGGA
-654 IGGVKGNKH
+654 GGKGGTKGQGH
-663 KETTR
+663 YETSYNSQGNL
-668 ERVTDEN
+668 N
-675 GNQYWEYVEVTVID
+675 GTYWAVDVP
-689 NYPGKASPPSTG
+689 PGKGANGAKG
-701 VPGCVVVYWDK
+701 VFGCVVVYWDKEGA

>member
-1 MIKSGQAY
+1 MIKSGEAY
-9 HAAITGDARRVLLR
+9 RAAITGDARRVLLR

-35 QAGGTSG
+35 GAGETSG
-42 QIPWSNLEQ
+42 QIPWSKLEQ
-51 IHDKVFDNPTKYA
+51 LHDKVFGNPTKYA

-103 TFATPPWVELRFSG
+103 TFATPPWMELQFSG

-127 FPGNAYDGVPEDFT
+127 FPDNDYDGLPEDFT
-141 VEVKQGGTAYHTQT
+141 VEVKQGGTAYHTRT

-160 ASSVSLEGFTVNNP
+160 AASVALEGFTVHDP
-174 DALRVTVTKWSRPS
+174 DAIRVTVTKWSRPS

-201 ENWDGGMIAEFSV
+201 EEWDGGMIAEFSV
-214 KQQGNV
+214 KQQGNI

-245 KNGIFQSIEERQGI
+245 KNGLFQSIEERQGI
-259 DVSLGV
+259 DISLGV

-277 GIFYQYSGGWKTGD
+277 GIFYQYSGGWRTGD
-291 NGLTMQWTLVD
+291 NGLTMQWNLVD

-308 NREFLAPATLPTTL
+308 NREFLTPSTLPTTL

-337 KSRWHVD
+337 KDRWHVD
-344 PNYTA
+344 PDYTA
-349 LPVTVRVA
+349 LPVTVRTA
-357 EDLQGKKC
+357 EDVQGKKC
-365 GDILRWVCQATGT
+365 GDIFRWVCQATGT
-378 WPRSDAST
+378 WPRADAST

-397 GNKVTLDNLNSYP
+397 GNRVTLDNLNSYP

-424 LNDGADTKYIVSGN
+424 INDGADTKYIVSGN

-510 QFSGGV
+510 QFSDGV

-529 SFLFTERTV
+529 SFLYQGREV
-538 ITQPGTWKAPAGKRK
+538 ITTPGTWKAPAGKRS
-553 LYIICVGHGG
+553 LRVVLVGKGG
-563 DGTPGT
+563 DGTKGADG
-569 NGTWDEAGADGVDG
+569 NFENAGADGVDG
-583 SGGLVW
+583 LGGLVW
-589 AGTININEQQAF
+589 AGTININE
-601 AVTIGQETTF
+601 GQEFPVAFGEDTTF
-611 GVYSSANGKRYDNGY
+611 GAYSSANGKRYDNGY
-626 TDVRSGSS
+626 TDVASGDSF
-634 YGRSG
+634 GRTG
-639 VKAPKPGSGDGGIRG
+639 VAKPVPGTGDGGA
-654 IGGVKGNKH
+654 GGKGGTKGQGH
-663 KETTR
+663 YETSYNSQGNP
-668 ERVTDEN
+668 N
-675 GNQYWEYVEVTVID
+675 GTYWAVDVP
-689 NYPGKASPPSTG
+689 PGKGTSGAQG
-701 VPGCVVVYWDK
+701 ALGCVVVYWDKEDA

>member
-35 QAGGTSG
+35 GAGETSG
-42 QIPWSNLEQ
+42 QIPWSKLEQ
-51 IHDKVFDNPTKYA
+51 LHDKVFGNPAKYA

-79 LPDDPTQTVGQMGY
+79 LPDDPTQAVGQMGY
-93 IGNVL
+93 IGSVL

-103 TFATPPWVELRFSG
+103 TFSAPPWVELQFSG

-127 FPGNAYDGVPEDFT
+127 FPDNDYDGLPEDFT
-141 VEVKQGGTAYHTQT
+141 VEVKQGGTAYHTRT

-174 DALRVTVTKWSRPS
+174 DAIRVTVTKWSRPS

-201 ENWDGGMIAEFSV
+201 EGWDGGMIAEFNV
-214 KQQGNV
+214 KQQGNI

-245 KNGIFQSIEERQGI
+245 KNGLFQSIEERQGI

-291 NGLTMQWTLVD
+291 NGLTMQWNLVD

-337 KSRWHVD
+337 QDRWHVD

-349 LPVTVRVA
+349 LPVTVRTA
-357 EDLQGKKC
+357 DDLQGKSC

-378 WPRSDAST
+378 WPRADAST

-424 LNDGADTKYIVSGN
+424 LNDGAGTKYIVSGN

-451 FIKTEAQALA
+451 FIKTQAQALA

-529 SFLFTERTV
+529 SFLYQGREV
-538 ITQPGTWKAPAGKRK
+538 IT
-553 LYIICVGHGG
+553 
-563 DGTPGT
+563 TPGI
-569 NGTWDEAGADGVDG
+569 WKEISAGH
-583 SGGLVW
+583 SC
-589 AGTININEQQAF
+589 
-601 AVTIGQETTF
+601 GQ
-611 GVYSSANGKRYDNGY
+611 
-626 TDVRSGSS
+626 
-634 YGRSG
+634 GRRRH
-639 VKAPKPGSGDGGIRG
+639 P
-654 IGGVKGNKH
+654 
-663 KETTR
+663 
-668 ERVTDEN
+668 
-675 GNQYWEYVEVTVID
+675 W
-689 NYPGKASPPSTG
+689 
-701 VPGCVVVYWDK
+701 

>member
-35 QAGGTSG
+35 GAGETSG
-42 QIPWSNLEQ
+42 QIPWSKPEQ
-51 IHDKVFDNPTKYA
+51 LHDKVFGNPAKYA

-70 WALDGTWDL
+70 WALDGTRDL

-93 IGNVL
+93 IGSVL

-103 TFATPPWVELRFSG
+103 TFSTPPWVELQFSG

-127 FPGNAYDGVPEDFT
+127 FPGNDYDGLPEDFT
-141 VEVKQGGTAYHTQT
+141 VEVKQGGTAYHTRT

-174 DALRVTVTKWSRPS
+174 DAIRVTVTKWSRPS

-201 ENWDGGMIAEFSV
+201 EGWDGGMIAEFNV
-214 KQQGNV
+214 KQQGNI

-245 KNGIFQSIEERQGI
+245 KNGLFQSIEERQGI
-259 DVSLGV
+259 DISLGV
-265 RLADGTDEYKRL
+265 RLEDGTDEYKRL
-277 GIFYQYSGGWKTGD
+277 GIFYQYSGGWRTGD
-291 NGLTMQWTLVD
+291 NGLTMQWNLVD

-337 KSRWHVD
+337 QDRWHVD

-349 LPVTVRVA
+349 LPVTVRTA
-357 EDLQGKKC
+357 DDLQGKSC

-378 WPRSDAST
+378 WPRADAST

-397 GNKVTLDNLNSYP
+397 GNKVTLDNLNGYP
-410 TMKAN
+410 VMKAN
-415 GDVAALIFT
+415 RDVAALIFT
-424 LNDGADTKYIVSGN
+424 LNDGSGAKYIVSGN

-451 FIKTEAQALA
+451 FIKTQAQALA

-529 SFLFTERTV
+529 SFLYQGREI
-538 ITQPGTWKAPAGKRK
+538 ITTPGTWKAPAGKKSLRVI
-553 LYIICVGHGG
+553 LVGKGG
-563 DGTPGT
+563 DGTRGQD
-569 NGTWDEAGADGVDG
+569 GTWNAAGADGVDG
-583 SGGLVW
+583 LGGLVW
-589 AGTININEQQAF
+589 AGTININD
-601 AVTIGQETTF
+601 GQEFPVTFGEDTTF
-611 GVYSSANGKRYDNGY
+611 GAYSSANGKRYENGY
-626 TDVRSGSS
+626 TDVASGDSFA
-634 YGRSG
+634 RTG
-639 VKAPKPGSGDGGIRG
+639 VAKPRAGTGDGGAKG
-654 IGGVKGNKH
+654 TGGTQGRRQKITW
-663 KETTR
+663 E
-668 ERVTDEN
+668 DE
-675 GNQYWEYVEVTVID
+675 GGFSHSYWKIYS
-689 NYPGKASPPSTG
+689 YPGVGADGAMGSS
-701 VPGCVVVYWDK
+701 GCAVVYYDK

>member
-23 AVIDIISPDIVF
+23 VVIDIISPDIVF
-35 QAGGTSG
+35 GAGDTSG
-42 QIPWSNLEQ
+42 QIPWSKPEQ
-51 IHDKVFDNPTKYA
+51 LHDKVFGNPAKYA

-79 LPDDPTQTVGQMGY
+79 LPDDPAQTVGQMSY
-93 IGNVL
+93 IGSVL

-103 TFATPPWVELRFSG
+103 TFSAPPWVELQFSG

-127 FPGNAYDGVPEDFT
+127 FPGNDYDGLPEDFT
-141 VEVKQGGTAYHTQT
+141 VEVKQGGTAYHTRT

-174 DALRVTVTKWSRPS
+174 DAIRVTVTKWSRPG

-201 ENWDGGMIAEFSV
+201 EGWDGGMIAEFNV
-214 KQQGNV
+214 KQQGNI

-245 KNGIFQSIEERQGI
+245 KNGLFQSIEERQGI

-291 NGLTMQWTLVD
+291 NGLTMQWNLVD

-337 KSRWHVD
+337 KDRWHVD

-349 LPVTVRVA
+349 LPVTVRTA
-357 EDLQGKKC
+357 EDVQGKKC

-378 WPRSDAST
+378 WPRADAST

-397 GNKVTLDNLNSYP
+397 GNRVTLDNLNSYP

-424 LNDGADTKYIVSGN
+424 LNDGTGTKYIVSGN

-529 SFLFTERTV
+529 SFLYQGREV
-538 ITQPGTWKAPAGKRK
+538 ITTPGTWKAPAGKKSLRVI
-553 LYIICVGHGG
+553 LVGKGG
-563 DGTPGT
+563 NGTGGTDGTWEYAGNDGT
-569 NGTWDEAGADGVDG
+569 DGL
-583 SGGLVW
+583 GGLVW
-589 AGTININEQQAF
+589 TGTININDHQAF
-601 AVTIGQETTF
+601 EVSLGEHTVF
-611 GVYSSANGKRYDNGY
+611 GAYSSANGKQYENGY
-626 TDVRSGSS
+626 TDVASGDSFA
-634 YGRSG
+634 RTG
-639 VKAPKPGSGDGGIRG
+639 VKYPRPGTGDGGAKG
-654 IGGVKGNKH
+654 LGGVKG
-663 KETTR
+663 ER
-668 ERVTDEN
+668 EKIKWKDES
-675 GNQYWEYVEVTVID
+675 GASHSYWKVYQE
-689 NYPGKASPPSTG
+689 PGPGQAGTPG
-701 VPGCVVVYWDK
+701 ALGCVVIYYDK

>member
-9 HAAITGDARRVLLR
+9 RAAITGDARRILLL

-35 QAGGTSG
+35 GVGETSG
-42 QIPWSNLEQ
+42 QILWSKLEQ
-51 IHDKVFDNPTKYA
+51 LHDKVFGNPTKYA

-79 LPDDPTQTVGQMGY
+79 LPDDPAQTAGQMGY

-103 TFATPPWVELRFSG
+103 TFSTPPWVELQFSG

-127 FPGNAYDGVPEDFT
+127 FPDNDYDGLPEDFT
-141 VEVKQGGTAYHTQT
+141 VEIKQGGTAYHTRT

-174 DALRVTVTKWSRPS
+174 DAIRVTVTKWSRPG

-201 ENWDGGMIAEFSV
+201 EAWDGGMIAEFNV
-214 KQQGNV
+214 KQQGNI

-245 KNGIFQSIEERQGI
+245 KNGLFQSIEERQGI

-277 GIFYQYSGGWKTGD
+277 GIFYQFSGGWRTGD
-291 NGLTMQWTLVD
+291 NGLTMQWDLAD

-337 KSRWHVD
+337 KDRWHVD
-344 PNYTA
+344 PDFTA
-349 LPVTVRVA
+349 LPVTVRTA
-357 EDLQGKKC
+357 EDVQGKKC

-378 WPRSDAST
+378 WPRADAST

-397 GNKVTLDNLNSYP
+397 GNRVTLDNLNGYP
-410 TMKAN
+410 VMKAN

-424 LNDGADTKYIVSGN
+424 LNDGAGTKYIVSGN

-529 SFLFTERTV
+529 SFLYQGREV
-538 ITQPGTWKAPAGKRK
+538 ITTPGTWKAPAGKKSLRVI
-553 LYIICVGHGG
+553 LVGKGG
-563 DGTPGT
+563 NGTGGTDGTWEYAGNDGT
-569 NGTWDEAGADGVDG
+569 DGL
-583 SGGLVW
+583 GGLVW
-589 AGTININEQQAF
+589 TGTININDHQAF
-601 AVTIGQETTF
+601 EVSLGEHTVF
-611 GVYSSANGKRYDNGY
+611 GAYSSANGKQYENGY
-626 TDVRSGSS
+626 TDVASGDSFA
-634 YGRSG
+634 RTG
-639 VKAPKPGSGDGGIRG
+639 VKYPRPGTGDGGAKG
-654 IGGVKGNKH
+654 LGGGKG
-663 KETTR
+663 ER
-668 ERVTDEN
+668 EKIKWKDES
-675 GNQYWEYVEVTVID
+675 GASHSYWKVYQE
-689 NYPGKASPPSTG
+689 PGPGQAGTPG
-701 VPGCVVVYWDK
+701 ALGCVVIYYDK

>member
-35 QAGGTSG
+35 QAGGTLG

-70 WALDGTWDL
+70 WVLDGTWDL

-127 FPGNAYDGVPEDFT
+127 FPSNAYDGVPEDFT
-141 VEVKQGGTAYHTQT
+141 VEVKQGGTAYHTRT

-174 DALRVTVTKWSRPS
+174 DAIRVTVTKWSRPS

-308 NREFLAPATLPTTL
+308 NREFLVPATLPTTL

-337 KSRWHVD
+337 KDRWHVD

-386 GDLTAEPLWSE
+386 GDLTAEPLLSE

-461 AARLILSTYGGN
+461 AARLILATYGGN
-473 VLDLTGRGDPSSE
+473 VLALTGRGDPSSE

-510 QFSGGV
+510 QFSDGV

-529 SFLFTERTV
+529 SFLYQGREV
-538 ITQPGTWKAPAGKRK
+538 ITTPGTWKAPAGKKSLRVI
-553 LYIICVGHGG
+553 LVGKGG
-563 DGTPGT
+563 DGTRGAD
-569 NGTWDEAGADGVDG
+569 GTWDAAGADGVDG
-583 SGGLVW
+583 LGGLVW
-589 AGTININEQQAF
+589 AGTININD
-601 AVTIGQETTF
+601 GQEFPVAFGTDTTF
-611 GVYSSANGKRYDNGY
+611 GAYSSAKGKRYDNGY
-626 TDVRSGSS
+626 TDVASGDSFARTGVAKPVPGAGDGGAGGKGGEQGRREEKTWTDDTGVSHNSWKVYS
-634 YGRSG
+634 Y
-639 VKAPKPGSGDGGIRG
+639 PKPGL
-654 IGGVKGNKH
+654 
-663 KETTR
+663 
-668 ERVTDEN
+668 N
-675 GNQYWEYVEVTVID
+675 GAL
-689 NYPGKASPPSTG
+689 GAL
-701 VPGCVVVYWDK
+701 GCVVIYWDKEDA

>member
-35 QAGGTSG
+35 GAGETSG
-42 QIPWSNLEQ
+42 QIPWSKPEQ
-51 IHDKVFDNPTKYA
+51 LHDKVFGNPAKYA

-79 LPDDPTQTVGQMGY
+79 LPDDPTQTVGQMSY

-98 SGADG
+98 SGTDG
-103 TFATPPWVELRFSG
+103 TFATPPWVELQFSG

-127 FPGNAYDGVPEDFT
+127 FPGNDYDGLPEDFT
-141 VEVKQGGTAYHTQT
+141 VEVKQGGTAYHTRT

-174 DALRVTVTKWSRPS
+174 DAIRVSVTKWSRPG

-201 ENWDGGMIAEFSV
+201 EGWDGGMIAEFNV
-214 KQQGNV
+214 KQQGNI

-245 KNGIFQSIEERQGI
+245 KNGLFQSIEERQGI

-291 NGLTMQWTLVD
+291 NGLTMQWNLVD

-337 KSRWHVD
+337 KDRWHVD

-349 LPVTVRVA
+349 LPVTVRTA
-357 EDLQGKKC
+357 EDVQGKKC

-378 WPRSDAST
+378 WPRADAST

-397 GNKVTLDNLNSYP
+397 GNRVTLDNLNSYP

-424 LNDGADTKYIVSGN
+424 LNDGTGTKYIVSGN

-529 SFLFTERTV
+529 SFLYQGREV
-538 ITQPGTWKAPAGKRK
+538 ITTPGTWKAPAGKKSLRVI
-553 LYIICVGHGG
+553 LVGKGG
-563 DGTPGT
+563 NGTGGTDGTWEYAGNDGT
-569 NGTWDEAGADGVDG
+569 DGL
-583 SGGLVW
+583 GGLVW
-589 AGTININEQQAF
+589 TGTININDHQAF
-601 AVTIGQETTF
+601 EVSLGEHTVF
-611 GVYSSANGKRYDNGY
+611 GAYSSANGKQYENGY
-626 TDVRSGSS
+626 TDVASGDSFA
-634 YGRSG
+634 RTG
-639 VKAPKPGSGDGGIRG
+639 VKYPRPGTGDGGAKG
-654 IGGVKGNKH
+654 LGGVKG
-663 KETTR
+663 ER
-668 ERVTDEN
+668 EKIKWKDES
-675 GNQYWEYVEVTVID
+675 GASHSYWKVYQE
-689 NYPGKASPPSTG
+689 PGPGQAGTPG
-701 VPGCVVVYWDK
+701 ALGCVVIYYDK